1 MPKLLEMLKIARKCQ
16 NCRRMLEVPHGPE
29 IVRNPTHCKNNVE
42 LFQEI
47 QKFCNIIFWIRKF
60 VQIWERSRPLTAIV
74 ILSIALCTDCQLVCF
89 VLIPSRDSL
98 PLFQEKWN
106 EQLYSINQRKIW
118 HKKWNDGVDRCKGF
132 YELENWEKNPVLFSR
147 QLFFHYQKMSH
158 PNSQN

>member
-42 LFQEI
+42 LFREI

-60 VQIWERSRPLTAIV
+60 GKGVVPLTAIV

-89 VLIPSRDSL
+89 VLIPGRDSL
-98 PLFQEKWN
+98 PVFQKKFYKLLQN
-106 EQLYSINQRKIW
+106 ARNCPKLPDW
-118 HKKWNDGVDRCKGF
+118 HTRSEPTHLTRGAHLLPKDAIVVPSTPTTK
-132 YELENWEKNPVLFSR
+132 
-147 QLFFHYQKMSH
+147 
-158 PNSQN
+158 